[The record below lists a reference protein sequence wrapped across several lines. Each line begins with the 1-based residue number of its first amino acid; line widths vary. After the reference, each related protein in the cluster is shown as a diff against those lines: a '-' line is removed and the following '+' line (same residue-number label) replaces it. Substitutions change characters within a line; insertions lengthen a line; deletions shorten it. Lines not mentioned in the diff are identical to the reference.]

1 MRQALT
7 RRLPPTAAF
16 GAFVGALALAL
27 AACGGAAEPT
37 AAAHKGGKQPVTI
50 GGPGTSPPISTT
62 PPPPAIPKP
71 NTSGA
76 GGYANAK
83 QQWVKGASAPSYE
96 QITFF
101 RQAASDLTG
110 VLSAGG
116 GDPTTY
122 PQAID
127 DLYTL
132 STLPETD
139 ATPQQQQEAKTDI
152 AALNTFFGTTGLY
165 D

>member
-7 RRLPPTAAF
+7 HRLGPRPALAAL
-16 GAFVGALALAL
+16 VGGLALAL
-27 AACGGAAEPT
+27 AACGGGPPI
-37 AAAHKGGKQPVTI
+37 AAAHKSGKQPVTI
-50 GGPGTSPPISTT
+50 GGPGTAAPTSTT
-62 PPPPAIPKP
+62 KPPPLIPKA

-83 QQWVKGASAPSYE
+83 QQWVKGASEPSYE
-96 QITFF
+96 QITYL

-122 PQAID
+122 PEAID

-139 ATPQQQQEAKTDI
+139 ATPQQQQMAKTDI